1 MTWKHKIGV
10 MAALLLALTEVMII
24 AARILLPQGAAWQL
38 ALLIGGGYLAVGLL
52 LWFFLPPRPGRR

>member
-10 MAALLLALTEVMII
+10 MAALFLALAEVMII
-24 AARILLPQGAAWQL
+24 AARVLLPQGPAWQV

-52 LWFFLPPRPGRR
+52 LWFLLPPRPGRG